1 MLDILIYLFETY
13 VNSDIERTEPDRDS
27 LKDELTMAGFADRDI
42 DGAFRWLESLASMPV
57 SVPHSESRAL
67 RVFDSGENARLDV
80 SCRGYIQHL
89 ETLGILSA
97 MQREW
102 VIDRLLAM
110 PSDDL
115 ADEEIDIEQ
124 VKWVVLMVLFSQP
137 GEATAYS
144 RMEDLVLAE
153 LGGSAVH

>member
-13 VNSDIERTEPDRDS
+13 ASGDVECSGADRDS
-27 LKDELTMAGFADRDI
+27 LRTELAMAGFADRDI
-42 DGAFRWLESLASMPV
+42 DGAFRWLESLAAMPAPV
-57 SVPHSESRAL
+57 HGESRAL
-67 RVFDSGENARLDV
+67 RVFDVRECTRLDV
-80 SCRGYIQHL
+80 ACRGYLQQL
-89 ETLGILSA
+89 ETLGILSP

-110 PSDDL
+110 PGQDL
-115 ADEEIDIEQ
+115 ADDEIDIEQ

-137 GEATAYS
+137 DEANAYS

-153 LGGSAVH
+153 QTGQAVH